1 MQMTQNE
8 ALELIVKTLDSK
20 KAEDIKVIKIK
31 ELSVLADYFVI
42 ADGTSSTQTR
52 ALADEVEFRLK
63 EAGLAPNQ
71 IQGNNGS
78 NWIVLDYGDII
89 VHVFSRDQRDFYNL
103 ERLWRDGEEID
114 ISSRLIDIRGKYG
127 QQ

>member
-1 MQMTQNE
+1 MTQNE

-78 NWIVLDYGDII
+78 NWMTTV
-89 VHVFSRDQRDFYNL
+89 
-103 ERLWRDGEEID
+103 
-114 ISSRLIDIRGKYG
+114 ISSCTFSQETRGIFTIWSASG
-127 QQ
+127 ETARR

>member
-1 MQMTQNE
+1 VKGVMKMTQNE

-78 NWIVLDYGDII
+78 HWLALAYGAII

-114 ISSRLIDIRGKYG
+114 ISSMID
-127 QQ
+127 

>member
-8 ALELIVKTLDSK
+8 ALKLIVKTLDSK

-114 ISSRLIDIRGKYG
+114 ISSMID
-127 QQ
+127 

>member
-71 IQGNNGS
+71 IQGTNGS

-114 ISSRLIDIRGKYG
+114 ISSMID
-127 QQ
+127 

>member
-42 ADGTSSTQTR
+42 ADAKGSGTCTKSDT
-52 ALADEVEFRLK
+52 
-63 EAGLAPNQ
+63 
-71 IQGNNGS
+71 
-78 NWIVLDYGDII
+78 
-89 VHVFSRDQRDFYNL
+89 
-103 ERLWRDGEEID
+103 
-114 ISSRLIDIRGKYG
+114 G
-127 QQ
+127 QQRFQLDSS